1 MMSINL
7 DDIAIL
13 NIRGVDYRCI
23 INRISETEA
32 ANLLQNV
39 DLTEKRKRRN
49 KNKKKYYAI

>member
-32 ANLLQNV
+32 VNLLQNV

>member
-1 MMSINL
+1 MSINL

-13 NIRGVDYRCI
+13 NIRGVDNRCI

-49 KNKKKYYAI
+49 KNKKNYCAI